1 MQSLSDVSTEP
12 TTRAPSVRSGRRLE
26 ARRVAVGL
34 FFIAPW
40 IVGFLAFTLYPM
52 IASFYY
58 SLTSYDVISPPSFV
72 GLANYRE
79 LFLHDELFRTGFK
92 NTLYLAVFGV
102 PIGIVVA
109 FLLASL
115 LNQRMRGRAIFRTAF
130 FLPAITPMVATAMV
144 WLWIYDPQFGLINGF
159 LAGHGLSA
167 IPWLTSRTMAKPSLI
182 IIMAWAQGAN
192 MLIFLAALQGV
203 PQQLYEA
210 AKIDGANAFGRFWHV
225 TIPMCTPAMLF
236 VLVTSLIETFQAFT
250 LPWLLTRGG
259 PDNATELYGLYLYRN
274 AFVYFKL
281 GYASAMAWLLFLVI
295 CAFSFVLVRTS
306 ARWVYY
312 AE

>member
-1 MQSLSDVSTEP
+1 MMATARYLTLGRVTAGRLS
-12 TTRAPSVRSGRRLE
+12 RAEKRRIG
-26 ARRVAVGL
+26 VGL
-34 FFIAPW
+34 FFIGPW
-40 IVGFLAFTLYPM
+40 IIGFGVFTFYPM
-52 IASFYY
+52 LASLYY
-58 SLTSYDVISPPSFV
+58 SLTSYDVLSPARFV
-72 GLANYRE
+72 GLDNYRN
-79 LFLHDELFRTGFK
+79 LFLHDDLFRTALR
-92 NTLYLAVFGV
+92 NTLYLVVVGV
-102 PIGIVVA
+102 PAGFVVA

-115 LNQRMRGRAIFRTAF
+115 LNQRMRGRAFFRTAF

-167 IPWLTSRTMAKPSLI
+167 IPWLTSKVMAKPSLV

-210 AKIDGANAFGRFWHV
+210 ATIDGANALSRFWHV

-236 VLVTSLIETFQAFT
+236 VLVTSLIETFQSFT
-250 LPWLLTRGG
+250 LPWLLTQGG
-259 PDNATELYGLYLYRN
+259 PDNATELYGVYLYRN

-281 GYASAMAWLLFLVI
+281 GYASAMAWLLFMVI
-295 CAFSFVLVRTS
+295 CVFSFILVRTS